1 MTEALSEYTKQIN
14 QEIKDRGLNYKD
26 KEYIRLRRKEHYHR
40 AQKQKQPCSI
50 CGVLLSEQ
58 TLRYTH
64 KCFFALIE
72 NPTANRLKA
81 LQCIGFNERIE

>member
-1 MTEALSEYTKQIN
+1 MKVMTEALSEYTKQIN

-40 AQKQKQPCSI
+40 AQMNKRPCSI

-72 NPTANRLKA
+72 NPAAN
-81 LQCIGFNERIE
+81 